1 MGKVIKADLST
12 NGIKKIQ
19 KELKDMQK
27 KLEKY
32 DGEHTVSLPYS
43 QEEWDNM
50 TEFERN
56 EAIEEAKNS
65 YIKEIKKDLFK

>member
-1 MGKVIKADLST
+1 MEKVIRADFST

-19 KELKDMQK
+19 QQLTTMQK
-27 KLEKY
+27 KLKKY
-32 DGEHTVSLPYS
+32 YGEHTVSLPYS

-56 EAIEEAKNS
+56 EVIAEAKKK
-65 YIKEIKKDLFK
+65 YIEEIKKDLFK

>member
-1 MGKVIKADLST
+1 MGKVIRADLST

-19 KELKDMQK
+19 QQLTTMQK
-27 KLEKY
+27 KLKKY

-50 TEFERN
+50 TEFEM
-56 EAIEEAKNS
+56 K
-65 YIKEIKKDLFK
+65 

>member
-1 MGKVIKADLST
+1 MEKVIRADLST

-19 KELKDMQK
+19 QQLTTMQRKLK
-27 KLEKY
+27 KY

-56 EAIEEAKNS
+56 EVIEEAKKK
-65 YIKEIKKDLFK
+65 YIDEIKKDLFK